1 MKKII
6 PALILAF
13 ALAACSHQPQEI
25 VSEQYIDSLISHYQL
40 SPTALANKG
49 DLDFWEARMQ
59 HIPDNFVNGPKYAS
73 ALALRFHLFGNI
85 DDLVKADSLLKEANI
100 ANNEKEDGILYSLSN
115 FAMQRHQFNEANEL
129 VDKAVKAGDNKYG
142 GKMMLFDAVF
152 EMGQYQAAG
161 NILATTKP
169 SDTYPAY
176 FRRAKYEH
184 YKGSLD
190 SSIAY
195 MMKAA
200 EKAAGNKYLEQAAIS
215 NAADLNIHKGDLLQ
229 AYNLYKRSIAIDA
242 TDFHGIM
249 GMGWIALVH
258 DKNDS
263 LANKIFDFVQHKIAS
278 PDPLLKLMYVAEF
291 KQDSIQQRKY
301 AEAFSQQ
308 ADKPIYGLMYNK
320 YLIQLY
326 TGILNN
332 PAKAVELAMKE
343 IENRATPQT
352 YAWYAWT
359 LLNANQKEKAYEIYS
374 HYISG
379 KPLEGLE
386 LYYMGKLMHDM
397 HKEYN
402 AQQFFKAAWQNRY
415 DLSPSQVNDIEKNL
429 E

>member
-1 MKKII
+1 M
-6 PALILAF
+6 LSLV
-13 ALAACSHQPQEI
+13 ALASCNHQPEKI
-25 VSEQYIDSLISHYQL
+25 VSEKYIDSLISNYQL
-40 SPTALANKG
+40 SPVAVTNKG
-49 DLDFWEARMQ
+49 DLEFWEKRMQ
-59 HIPDNFVNGPKYAS
+59 QMPDNFVNGPKYAS
-73 ALALRFHLFGNI
+73 ALALRFHLFGDI
-85 DDLVKADSLLKEANI
+85 HDLLKADSLLKEANI

-115 FAMQRHQFNEANEL
+115 FAMQRHRFKEANEW

-152 EMGQYQAAG
+152 EMGEYNAAG
-161 NILATTKP
+161 NILNTTKP
-169 SDTYPAY
+169 YDTYPAY

-190 SSIAY
+190 SSIVY

-229 AYNLYKRSIAIDA
+229 AYDLYKKSIAIDG
-242 TDFHGIM
+242 TDFHSIM
-249 GMGWIALVH
+249 GIGWIAMMN

-263 LANKIFDFVQHKIAS
+263 LAKKIFDFVQHQIAS
-278 PDPLLKLMYVAEF
+278 PDPLLKLMYIAEF
-291 KQDSIQQRKY
+291 KGDSIQQKKY
-301 AEAFSQQ
+301 AEAFAEQT
-308 ADKPIYGLMYNK
+308 DKPVYGLMYNK

-332 PAKAVELAMKE
+332 PSKALELAMKE

-352 YAWYAWT
+352 YAWYAWA
-359 LLNANQKEKAYEIYS
+359 LLNANQNEKAYEIYD
-374 HYISG
+374 HHISG

-386 LYYMGKLMHDM
+386 LYYMAKLMHSM

-402 AQQFFKAAWQNRY
+402 AQQFYKAAWQNRY